1 MRRSI
6 SNIISKVI
14 KQTSLPSI
22 YEVNV
27 LAALEE
33 RWAFFLKGI
42 DDGIIKID
50 DTNSKY
56 E

>member
-1 MRRSI
+1 MRGVI
-6 SNIISKVI
+6 SNIISKGI
-14 KQTSLPSI
+14 EQTSLPSI
-22 YEVNV
+22 YEVNLV
-27 LAALEE
+27 AAIEE

-50 DTNSKY
+50 DANSKY